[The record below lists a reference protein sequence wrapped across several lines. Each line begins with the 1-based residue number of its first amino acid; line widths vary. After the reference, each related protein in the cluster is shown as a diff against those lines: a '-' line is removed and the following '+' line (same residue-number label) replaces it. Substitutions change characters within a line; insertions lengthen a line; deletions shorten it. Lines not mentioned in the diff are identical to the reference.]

1 MNKLNIFISIGL
13 ILFFSGCR
21 QQSVNSS
28 ENKESVEAKR
38 LLQGIWI
45 DDESDA
51 VIFKI
56 KGDTVY
62 YPDSTI
68 IPTYFC
74 IIDDTLLIGTVPT
87 KYHIVKQAPHLFWF
101 ESPNGEVV
109 KLKRSDEPA
118 DATAF
123 SQQQKPQAYIINNV
137 IKKDTVV
144 FLDNQRYHC
153 YIAINPTKHKI
164 TKSELSADGIE
175 VENAYYDNLVHISIF
190 RENNRVYSKNFVK
203 QMFAKKV
210 PDGFLN
216 QAILSDM
223 VFDKVDNR
231 GFHFNATLCI
241 PDVASCYMVATII
254 SPNGS
259 ATMELLEY

>member
-68 IPTYFC
+68 IPTYFRSS
-74 IIDDTLLIGTVPT
+74 ILLMI
-87 KYHIVKQAPHLFWF
+87 
-101 ESPNGEVV
+101 
-109 KLKRSDEPA
+109 R
-118 DATAF
+118 
-123 SQQQKPQAYIINNV
+123 
-137 IKKDTVV
+137 
-144 FLDNQRYHC
+144 C
-153 YIAINPTKHKI
+153 
-164 TKSELSADGIE
+164 
-175 VENAYYDNLVHISIF
+175 
-190 RENNRVYSKNFVK
+190 
-203 QMFAKKV
+203 
-210 PDGFLN
+210 
-216 QAILSDM
+216 
-223 VFDKVDNR
+223 
-231 GFHFNATLCI
+231 
-241 PDVASCYMVATII
+241 
-254 SPNGS
+254 
-259 ATMELLEY
+259 

>member
-1 MNKLNIFISIGL
+1 MSKLNIFFSIGL
-13 ILFFSGCR
+13 ILLFSGCR
-21 QQSVNSS
+21 QKSVNSP

-51 VIFKI
+51 VIFKV

-68 IPTYFC
+68 IPTYFR

-87 KYHIVKQAPHLFWF
+87 KYHIIKQAPHLFWF

-109 KLKRSDEPA
+109 KLKKSDEPA

-123 SQQQKPQAYIINNV
+123 TQQQPPQAFIINNV
-137 IKKDTVV
+137 IKRDTVV

-164 TKSELSADGIE
+164 I
-175 VENAYYDNLVHISIF
+175 
-190 RENNRVYSKNFVK
+190 YSKNFVK

-254 SPNGS
+254 SQNGS